1 MRDHTIIDK
10 LRERAEVRIASANE
24 QAPKYGDFAEHCRKE
39 GELLNAAADLIER
52 LMDELRK
59 ASVN

>member
-1 MRDHTIIDK
+1 MKDHTIIDK
-10 LRERAEVRIASANE
+10 LRERAEVRLAAANE

-39 GELLNAAADLIER
+39 GELLHAAADLIER